1 MSEFEDEKCLTCLVF
16 LVDLTTHLNELNVCL
31 RGESLLT
38 CAVFQPKTAFEIL
51 NYVREYPTSFMF
63 LLLSF

>member
-1 MSEFEDEKCLTCLVF
+1 MAHVDLAF

-31 RGESLLT
+31 QGESLLT

>member
-1 MSEFEDEKCLTCLVF
+1 MAHVALAF

-31 RGESLLT
+31 QGESLLT

-51 NYVREYPTSFMF
+51 NYVREK
-63 LLLSF
+63 